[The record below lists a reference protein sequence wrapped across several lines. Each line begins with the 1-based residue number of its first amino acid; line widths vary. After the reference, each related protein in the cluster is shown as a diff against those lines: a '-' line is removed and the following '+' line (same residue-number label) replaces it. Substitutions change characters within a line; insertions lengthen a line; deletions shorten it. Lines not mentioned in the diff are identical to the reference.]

1 MEHLDAGKIKRLP
14 IFSDLLPEEWAQIYP
29 LLDHLRVI
37 EGEQLI
43 SEGDRARSLFI
54 ILRGHF
60 MIHYRDGTA
69 FTLNKKGDIIGW
81 SSVISPFQ
89 YTANVSA
96 LTDGDVICIPSEGF
110 VELIQGNTALGTKL
124 IRKINEF
131 INSRP
136 RIGML

>member
-1 MEHLDAGKIKRLP
+1 MHHLDSGKIKQLQ
-14 IFSDLLPEEWAQIYP
+14 IFADLLPEEWSQVYP
-29 LLDHLRVI
+29 LLDHIRVI

-43 SEGDRARSLFI
+43 REGDRARSLFI

-60 MIHYRDGTA
+60 MIHYRDGKA

-81 SSVISPFQ
+81 SAVISPFQ
-89 YTANVSA
+89 YTANVTA
-96 LTDGDVICIPSEGF
+96 LTDGDVLCIPSENF

-136 RIGML
+136 HTGML

>member
-1 MEHLDAGKIKRLP
+1 MHHLELGKIKQLP
-14 IFSDLLPEEWAQIYP
+14 IFRDLLPEEWSQVYP
-29 LLDHLRVI
+29 LLDHVRVI

-43 SEGDRARSLFI
+43 REGDRARSLFI

-60 MIHYRDGTA
+60 MIHYRDGRA

-89 YTANVSA
+89 YTANATA
-96 LTDGDVICIPSEGF
+96 LTEGEVLSLPSEGF
-110 VELIQGNTALGTKL
+110 VELLQGNTALGTKL

-131 INSRP
+131 INHRP